1 MDTFVRVL
9 PLLPLRGM
17 LVFPGMVMNLDIARA
32 RSLNAV
38 STAMRRGKHI
48 LLVAQ
53 KNTERE
59 EPELENLYRVGVVA
73 EIKQM
78 VKLPG
83 GNLRILVEG
92 ILRASLDQI
101 EEDGEGGW
109 QAAFTELRN
118 ADDPAD
124 LLSVE
129 ALRRMV
135 VAEFEKWVLAGKKIS
150 PEVLLS
156 LKDNADSGM
165 VADMICGYLDLGLAA
180 REEFLETISVKQRLE
195 RLYKTLHKEMT
206 IAELEKTIAR
216 EVHQNI
222 EKTRKNIICVNN

>member
-38 STAMRRGKHI
+38 SAAMRRGKHI

-92 ILRASLDQI
+92 ILRASLD
-101 EEDGEGGW
+101 
-109 QAAFTELRN
+109 
-118 ADDPAD
+118 
-124 LLSVE
+124 
-129 ALRRMV
+129 
-135 VAEFEKWVLAGKKIS
+135 
-150 PEVLLS
+150 
-156 LKDNADSGM
+156 
-165 VADMICGYLDLGLAA
+165 
-180 REEFLETISVKQRLE
+180 
-195 RLYKTLHKEMT
+195 
-206 IAELEKTIAR
+206 
-216 EVHQNI
+216 
-222 EKTRKNIICVNN
+222 